1 MSSSL
6 RALAEAAGLRP
17 VPVADDELHAHCPEE
32 EFTDRVAAL
41 AGPGVLADLF
51 ATTAIHR
58 QARLTAVLQLPGDVS
73 WLVVDTTLRGGA
85 FQSLTPAVHA
95 ASWYERE
102 IREMHGLEPTGH
114 PAPAPLRLHAWPAGP
129 PPMGTG
135 DPVAHVA
142 PMLSPPVARPTI
154 EGQGIFQLPLGPVRS
169 GPQEAA
175 AFVFTSGGEDLVM
188 VSLRLGYKFR
198 AVERMAEGLPADR
211 ALLLAERL
219 AGTSAFANA
228 LAFARAVERAAGVT
242 VSPAAERTRT
252 CLAELERVRSH
263 FATLARLA
271 DATGLL
277 VAGAQYGL
285 LVEELLRAAAAL
297 TGHRYLRGSLRIGGI
312 DASCDGPARRR
323 LQGLVAGWAR
333 RAAGLRSLLGETSIF
348 QDRLETTAVL
358 EPSYADLHN
367 LVGPSGRASGA
378 DRDSRR
384 DHPYAAYA
392 AARFAVP
399 VHHGGDAAARLQVH
413 LEEIEASLG
422 ILTQLLD
429 GWPEAG
435 EPVAPPQ
442 LQEGVALGWAEAPG
456 GEALALVELD
466 AGGRVRR
473 WRARPPAAVN
483 WHPFA
488 HACRSGNNL
497 TDFPVIEASFG
508 LSHAE
513 FDR

>member
-1 MSSSL
+1 VSQSL
-6 RALAEAAGLRP
+6 RALAEGVGLRP
-17 VPVADDELHAHCPEE
+17 EPVADDELHAHCPEA
-32 EFTDRVAAL
+32 EFTGRVAAL

-51 ATTAIHR
+51 ATTTGPGG
-58 QARLTAVLQLPGDVS
+58 ARLTAVLQLPGDPC
-73 WLVVDTTLRGGA
+73 WLVVDTPLGGTA
-85 FQSLTPAVHA
+85 FRSLTPAVHA

-102 IREMHGLEPTGH
+102 IREMHDLEPTGH
-114 PAPAPLRLHAWPAGP
+114 PAPFPLRLHPGPADP
-129 PPMGTG
+129 PPQRARSAG
-135 DPVAHVA
+135 A
-142 PMLSPPVARPTI
+142 SPGLPPPPPRPAI
-154 EGQGIFQLPLGPVRS
+154 EGQGVFQLPLGPVRS

-175 AFVFTSGGEDLVM
+175 GFVFTSGGEDLVQ
-188 VSLRLGYKFR
+188 VNLRLGYKFR
-198 AVERMAEGLPADR
+198 AVEQMAEGLPADR
-211 ALLLAERL
+211 ALLLAERV

-228 LAFARAVERAAGVT
+228 LAFARAVERAAGIPVG
-242 VSPAAERTRT
+242 PGAEWTRT

-297 TGHRYLRGSLRIGGI
+297 TGHRYLRGSLRIGGV
-312 DASCDGPARRR
+312 DAACDGPARRR
-323 LQGLVAGWAR
+323 LRALAAGWAR
-333 RAAGLRSLLGETSIF
+333 RAEALRQLLGETAIF

-358 EPSYADLHN
+358 DPSYADLHN
-367 LVGPSGRASGA
+367 LVGPVGRASGA
-378 DRDSRR
+378 DRDTRR

-392 AARFAVP
+392 ALRFAVP
-399 VHHGGDAAARLQVH
+399 VHSGGDAAARLQVH
-413 LEEIEASLG
+413 LQEIEASLG
-422 ILTQLLD
+422 VLAQLLD
-429 GWPEAG
+429 GWTEAD
-435 EPVAPPQ
+435 APTGPPA
-442 LQEGVALGWAEAPG
+442 LRAGAALGWAEAPG
-456 GEALALVELD
+456 GEALAFVELEPD
-466 AGGRVRR
+466 GRVRR